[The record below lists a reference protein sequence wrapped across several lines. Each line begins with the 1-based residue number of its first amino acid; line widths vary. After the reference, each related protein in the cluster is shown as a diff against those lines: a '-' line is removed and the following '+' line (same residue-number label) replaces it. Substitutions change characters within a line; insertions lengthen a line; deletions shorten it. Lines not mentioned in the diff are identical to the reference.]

1 MAFDF
6 LETLKKGYDAYRAYK
21 SSKSSSSN
29 TIVPA
34 SSVARSASS
43 VRGERSY
50 GGNNPILMANQKVI
64 ADIGISPIR
73 QYNTILGYAVN
84 KKYETKAKVT

>member
-6 LETLKKGYDAYRAYK
+6 LETLKKGYDAYRSYK